1 MSTEVDPRVY
11 VLETR
16 EVSKSFGAVQ
26 AIDQLT
32 ISILREWITCIV
44 GPNGSGK
51 STLIN
56 LLSGLLPLDGGIVVV
71 DNVGLRV
78 VKAHDSPDHGITRTF
93 QEVRLFDQISVWDN
107 IMVVLTERRVFP
119 ALLERTKPS
128 HKEDAERIL
137 KSVGM
142 WEKRDALAQ
151 DLSYGQRKL
160 LEIGRAMAMDV
171 QIYLFDEPFAGLFP
185 RMLEQV
191 KSILKEM
198 REQKRSIVF
207 VSHNMDIVREL
218 SDHLFVLDSG
228 ALLAAGEVEEVLS
241 RSAVIDAYLG
251 N

>member
-1 MSTEVDPRVY
+1 MSTQVDPRVF

-16 EVSKSFGAVQ
+16 EISKNFGAVK

-32 ISILREWITCIV
+32 MSILREWLTCIV

-56 LLSGLLPLDGGIVVV
+56 LLSGMLPLDGGIVVI

-119 ALLERTKPS
+119 SLFERTKPR
-128 HKEDAERIL
+128 HREEAERIL

-142 WEKRDALAQ
+142 WEKRDAMAQ

-160 LEIGRAMAMDV
+160 LEIGRALAMDV

-198 REQKRSIVF
+198 REQDRSIVF

-218 SDHLFVLDSG
+218 ADHLFVLDSG
-228 ALLAAGEVEEVLS
+228 ALLAVGETDEVLS
-241 RSAVIDAYLG
+241 RSSVIDAYLG

>member
-16 EVSKSFGAVQ
+16 EITKSFGAVK

-78 VKAHDSPDHGITRTF
+78 VRAHDSPDHGITRTF

-119 ALLERTKPS
+119 ALLERTKPN
-128 HKEDAERIL
+128 HKFKAERIL

-142 WEKRDALAQ
+142 WEKRDAMAQ

-198 REQKRSIVF
+198 REQERSIVF

-228 ALLAAGEVEEVLS
+228 ALLAAGEVEEVLG